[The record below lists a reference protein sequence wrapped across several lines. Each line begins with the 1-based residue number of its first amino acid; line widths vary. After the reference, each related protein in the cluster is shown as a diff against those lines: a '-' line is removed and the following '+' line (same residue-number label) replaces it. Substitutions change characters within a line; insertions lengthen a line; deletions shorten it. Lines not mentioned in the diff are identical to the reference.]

1 MSGMVMVCTD
11 AQKPTQFPGESR
23 VFLVLLFHKLHKS
36 LFVYK
41 SRILPIMQNAEIA
54 QAKFDEAL
62 VNKIYGGVDVEGK
75 GRLQ

>member
-1 MSGMVMVCTD
+1 MLKTHPVS
-11 AQKPTQFPGESR
+11 GESR

-62 VNKIYGGVDVEGK
+62 VNKIYGGVDVQGK
-75 GRLQ
+75 GRL

>member
-1 MSGMVMVCTD
+1 M
-11 AQKPTQFPGESR
+11 
-23 VFLVLLFHKLHKS
+23 LLFHKLHKS

-62 VNKIYGGVDVEGK
+62 VNKIYGGVDVQGK
-75 GRLQ
+75 GRL